1 MLAVSSRFLAALRQ
15 THTVTVEATLYRPS
29 APATPIAVD
38 VIGGSMGAD
47 VDARSLRQASL
58 EVAFSLGDELTAEA
72 VRELPFGGYARI
84 ERGIRYASGELEL
97 VQLGRFRIENV
108 TWPELQ
114 GLATL
119 TLADRMA
126 QVADESFTTPYV
138 PTGMKATDAIV
149 DIVNDVFPSIAYHV
163 TTNPATEPALGDT
176 AYVADRAAAVSDL
189 ASGISADAFF
199 DNLGDFVLRPK
210 PAILGEPVWTIDAGA
225 QGVLVA
231 AAESLDR
238 SSVRNGVAVRAQAD
252 PTLPP
257 IYALATDTDPASPTR
272 WGGPFGKVALIVD
285 STSIQTQA
293 QADST
298 AANLLNL
305 RLGLS
310 RTLEL
315 KGVPN
320 PALEPGDLIEIVHA
334 DGRSE
339 LQYVNAI
346 SIGLEAGGEL
356 TLTTRANWRP
366 QPLGRSQPRI
376 YAGRAAW
383 RELDEAKQVP
393 A

>member
-1 MLAVSSRFLAALRQ
+1 MLSVTPRFLTAVRQ
-15 THTVTVEATLYRPS
+15 THTVAIKATLYRPS
-29 APATPIAVD
+29 APTTPIAVN
-38 VIGGSMGAD
+38 VIGGSLAAD
-47 VDARSLRQASL
+47 VDARVLRQGSL
-58 EVAFSLGDELTAEA
+58 EIAFTLGDQLTEDI
-72 VRELPFGGYARI
+72 VRELPFGGYAVL
-84 ERGIRYASGELEL
+84 ERGIRYANGELEL
-97 VQLGRFRIENV
+97 VQLGRLRIENV

-114 GLATL
+114 GSATL

-138 PTGMKATDAIV
+138 PTGMKASDAIV

-163 TTNPATEPALGDT
+163 STTPATEPALSDT

-189 ASGISADAFF
+189 AAGISADAFF

-210 PAILGEPVWTIDAGA
+210 PVGVGTPVWTLDAGDR
-225 QGVLVA
+225 GVLIQA
-231 AAESLDR
+231 SESLDR

-257 IYALATDTDPASPTR
+257 IYSLATDNDATSPTR

-315 KGVPN
+315 RGIPN

-339 LQYVNAI
+339 LQYVNALQ
-346 SIGLEAGGEL
+346 IGLDADGDL
-356 TLTTRANWRP
+356 TLGTKANWRP
-366 QPLGRSQPRI
+366 QPLGRSAPRI
-376 YAGRAAW
+376 YAGDMAW
-383 RELDEAKQVP
+383 RELDEAELVE